1 MKNKLHV
8 DEKTYKN
15 ILRWLRIQTIFL
27 IIATM
32 VSFCLVEWGIN
43 DYKFSFDLFLKSLG
57 IIIPM
62 CIFITIVNTIN
73 ARWFAKQSTDLADGL
88 AKAAEGDYHAKLDP
102 SKASI
107 FAVAYENFNKLEE
120 RLKKTGTLQDE
131 FVNNYS
137 HEFKTPITSIKGF
150 AELLLEED
158 LDEKTRKKYLKIIVE
173 ESRKLTSLSEQSIL
187 LTKLNAQN
195 IIPNKKKYS
204 LDEQIRNCVI
214 MQEPSCLKKNITIN
228 CDLDKVTI
236 FQSEAILEHLWNNLI
251 SNAIKYSNQDG
262 KIDITLTSDNNSIV
276 VKVKDN
282 GIGMS
287 EDSINQIFD
296 RFYQV
301 DKSKTID
308 GLGLGLTIV
317 GRIIE
322 LVEGKITVESEL
334 GKGSVFTVTL
344 HKDQKH
350 LLRNK

>member
-32 VSFCLVEWGIN
+32 VSFCLVQWGIN
-43 DYKFSFDLFLKSLG
+43 DYKFSFDMLLKSLG

-62 CIFITIVNTIN
+62 IIFITVINFIN

-88 AKAAEGDYHAKLDP
+88 AKAAAGDYHAKLDP

-107 FAVAYENFNKLEE
+107 FAVAYDNFNKLEE

-214 MQEPSCLKKNITIN
+214 MQEPSFLKKNITIN

-236 FQSEAILEHLWNNLI
+236 FQSEAVLEHLWNNLI
-251 SNAIKYSNQDG
+251 SNAIKYSNKDG
-262 KIDITLTSDNNSIV
+262 EIDITLTSDNDSVV

-287 EDSINQIFD
+287 EESLSQIFD

-322 LVEGKITVESEL
+322 LVEGKIVVESEI
-334 GKGSVFTVTL
+334 GKGSIFTVTL

>member
-15 ILRWLRIQTIFL
+15 ILRWLRFQTIFL

-32 VSFCLVEWGIN
+32 VSFCIVEWGIN

-88 AKAAEGDYHAKLDP
+88 AKAAAGDYHAKLDP

-236 FQSEAILEHLWNNLI
+236 YQSEAILEHLWNNLI
-251 SNAIKYSNQDG
+251 SNAIKYSNHDG
-262 KIDITLTSDNNSIV
+262 KIDITLTNDNDSVV

-287 EDSINQIFD
+287 KESINQIFD

>member
-8 DEKTYKN
+8 DEKTYKSIMN
-15 ILRWLRIQTIFL
+15 WLKFQTIFL

-32 VSFCLVEWGIN
+32 VSFCLVQWGIN
-43 DYKFSFDLFLKSLG
+43 DYKFSFDMLLKSLG

-62 CIFITIVNTIN
+62 IIFITVINFIN

-214 MQEPSCLKKNITIN
+214 LQEPGCLKKNITIN
-228 CDLDKVTI
+228 CNLDKATI
-236 FQSEAILEHLWNNLI
+236 FQSEEVLEHLWNNLI
-251 SNAIKYSNQDG
+251 SNAIKYSNKDG
-262 KIDITLTSDNNSIV
+262 KIDITLTSDNDSVV

-287 EDSINQIFD
+287 EESLNQIFD

-322 LVEGKITVESEL
+322 LVEGKITVESEI
-334 GKGSVFTVTL
+334 GKGSIFTVTL